1 MNKNETLPSKGKH
14 RRLILAFAFIMV
26 GGGIVSIWMLVHYFG
41 DKPEVIA
48 LSPDRMNF
56 VTEAVVNP
64 QAMTG
69 EEHRGAV
76 QIIANIS
83 ANLKAATIKTATRK
97 SIDVLRDN
105 FRGLT
110 TIEQKKAKVREIME
124 DLDRNYVFNDTTQ
137 KLFNKEFI
145 GPSMDVYM
153 KEVSAE
159 ERSLYDP
166 IIHEFIRK
174 MNVNKK

>member
-1 MNKNETLPSKGKH
+1 MKNKREISFSKKKS
-14 RRLILAFAFIMV
+14 RRLISTLAVIIIAA
-26 GGGIVSIWMLVHYFG
+26 GIVSIWMLIRYFG
-41 DKPEVIA
+41 DKPEVA
-48 LSPDRMNF
+48 LPPDQMNF

-69 EEHRGAV
+69 EEHRSAV
-76 QIIANIS
+76 QTIANIS
-83 ANLKAATIKTATRK
+83 ANLKAAAIRTATRK
-97 SIDVLRDN
+97 SVDVLRDN
-105 FRGLT
+105 FKGLT

-124 DLDRNYVFNDTTQ
+124 DIDRNYVFNETTQ

-145 GPSMDVYM
+145 GPAMAVYM

-174 MNVNKK
+174 MNAGKK